1 MAVQDYKINYKS
13 DFVLTI
19 NGDAGWAI
27 PFCIKFWT
35 GAPSQAYFVGFDG
48 VKYVNCRIGDDPTK
62 LVVLFDDHHLPIGEL
77 KMQIAYHTTI
87 EEFPGSVFDEVTNAR
102 DVIVTIDGTDYQVML
117 DFTGEDAPELEFNLP
132 AYANEAERIQNE
144 LQRQQNEAD
153 RIAAELQREQATATA
168 VQGAEN
174 VNAQLNG
181 TSLTVT
187 NRQGVSTSVNTKGE
201 QGEQGPVGPE
211 GPQGEMGISIVSFLP
226 KSETSTT
233 LIYTATFSDGHT
245 QDVAI
250 PKGPKGDTGATGPT
264 GPQGQTGVSITGL
277 VKTGET
283 ETDTLYNITFSNG
296 TTQQVAIPKGEKGD
310 TGDQGPVG
318 PQGPQGPMG
327 DVSVIT
333 PEQQAV
339 FTMYSVTGQNTDGPM
354 TQKAVT
360 DALVAGSISYDNS
373 QSVLAAENVQ
383 GAIDEIVNFIPS
395 QETPVSY
402 PASVSG
408 VEFGTNGNWASQASR
423 ELKFIPYTYK
433 DGDTLK
439 IVTGQYNCSFAF
451 LTSNSHVAG
460 QPIPYCQGTTRGS
473 VIANSTGIFAI
484 PSDCLYICVYAA
496 WTTTSVLPT
505 SMSIVS
511 RHIITEEEVDEKVE
525 VVDSKYSPLELI
537 GVEGLLLPSTITNYM
552 QLSYPNWVRNT
563 SVKSYA
569 IPYIYKQGDI
579 FNAVGNVSQGAFA
592 FLTSDSNIAQGQPV
606 AYCSGESGAH
616 TIPANQ
622 QISIPIPQDCRC
634 IYIYATWGTGSN
646 PTQILPTN
654 MYISNESV
662 IDADEIKD
670 AIDKTYFIH
679 AGAPK
684 LEWHHSGFIKAD
696 GTYGMIALYQYDVF
710 KISGFVGNEDMALRY
725 YASGNVPSALIFDD
739 TDTIIGTIDA
749 PSSASPTYRNVRVNL
764 NNYPNAKYVL
774 LNTYQYAE
782 HLSIDLTPY
791 SSFEERYPAYVEA
804 LKNEILSQIS
814 NKKSISIFFI
824 GNSLTQDTIGYL
836 PIILK
841 ELAPE
846 VEFKIYDW
854 YNAGAKLE
862 QQYAKFVN
870 NEPCQSFSKCE
881 NVISWTNIINTVTI
895 NDILSNYDF
904 DIVCLQ
910 EYSYFDFTES
920 QLITNFNNIVSFIS
934 EHYAKPLKYVCLI
947 DQPNRSKVSAMYA
960 QSVSYAKTFLK
971 STVCEDILNPGG
983 ALFLALQTS
992 LDSLGDQGHL
1002 SPDGTHAQE
1011 GLPCV
1016 LQSYVHA
1023 LWILD
1028 KLGIAKSIYN
1038 SQTRITAENYPS
1050 INVCGPNLG
1059 TGVVEGTDEQYRI
1072 AQQCAIKAYKLS
1084 RKYVNEV
1091 LETLPETI

>member
-1 MAVQDYKINYKS
+1 MSTTVDLGKITAS
-13 DFVLTI
+13 VTV
-19 NGDAGWAI
+19 GTTT
-27 PFCIKFWT
+27 T
-35 GAPSQAYFVGFDG
+35 GAAG
-48 VKYVNCRIGDDPTK
+48 
-62 LVVLFDDHHLPIGEL
+62 
-77 KMQIAYHTTI
+77 
-87 EEFPGSVFDEVTNAR
+87 TNASVSNSGTTQ
-102 DVIVTIDGTDYQVML
+102 DAVLNFTI
-117 DFTGEDAPELEFNLP
+117 P
-132 AYANEAERIQNE
+132 R
-144 LQRQQNEAD
+144 
-153 RIAAELQREQATATA
+153 
-168 VQGAEN
+168 GA
-174 VNAQLNG
+174 
-181 TSLTVT
+181 
-187 NRQGVSTSVNTKGE
+187 QGV
-201 QGEQGPVGPE
+201 Q
-211 GPQGEMGISIVSFLP
+211 GPQGIQGN
-226 KSETSTT
+226 
-233 LIYTATFSDGHT
+233 
-245 QDVAI
+245 
-250 PKGPKGDTGATGPT
+250 TGPA
-264 GPQGQTGVSITGL
+264 GPT
-277 VKTGET
+277 
-283 ETDTLYNITFSNG
+283 
-296 TTQQVAIPKGEKGD
+296 
-310 TGDQGPVG
+310 
-318 PQGPQGPMG
+318 GPQGPMG
-327 DVSVIT
+327 DVAVIT
-333 PEQQAV
+333 PEQQAA
-339 FTMYSVTGQNTDGPM
+339 FTMYSTTGQNTNGPM

-373 QSVLAAENVQ
+373 QSGLAADNVQ
-383 GAIDEIVNFIPS
+383 GALDEVVNFIPS

-408 VEFGTNGNWASQASR
+408 VEFGTNGNWVQQNSR
-423 ELKFIPYTYK
+423 GLKFIPYTYK

-439 IVTGQYNCSFAF
+439 IVTGQYSCNFAF
-451 LTSNSHVAG
+451 LTSNSHVVG
-460 QPIPYCQGTTRGS
+460 QPISNCQGTTIGY
-473 VIANSTGIFAI
+473 VAANSTGTFAI

-496 WTTTSVLPT
+496 WTKTSVLPT

-563 SVKSYA
+563 SVKAYA
-569 IPYIYKQGDI
+569 IPYTYKQGDI
-579 FNAVGNVSQGAFA
+579 FNAVGNVSQGVVA
-592 FLTSDSNIAQGQPV
+592 FLKSSDNIAQGQPI

-616 TIPANQ
+616 MIPANQ

-646 PTQILPTN
+646 PTQLLPTN
-654 MYISNESV
+654 MYISNES
-662 IDADEIKD
+662 IINADEIKD
-670 AIDKTYFIH
+670 AIDKTYFTH

-696 GTYGMIALYQYDVF
+696 GTYGMIALNQFDVF

-725 YASGNVPSALIFDD
+725 YASGNVPSALIFDN
-739 TDTIIGTIDA
+739 TDTIIGTVAA
-749 PSSASPTYRNVRVNL
+749 PSSTTHAYRNVRVNL

-824 GNSLTQDTIGYL
+824 GNSLTQDTVSYL
-836 PIILK
+836 PLILK
-841 ELAPE
+841 EIAPDI
-846 VEFKIYDW
+846 EFKLYDW
-854 YNAGAKLE
+854 YNAGATLA
-862 QQYAKFVN
+862 QQYAKFTN
-870 NEPCQSFSKCE
+870 NQTCETFSKCE
-881 NVISWTNIINTVTI
+881 HTSWTNYYNSVTI
-895 NDILSNYDF
+895 NDILNNYDF

-920 QLITNFNNIVSFIS
+920 QLITNYNNIVSYIS
-934 EHYAKPLKYVCLI
+934 ANYAKSLKYITLI

-1002 SPDGTHAQE
+1002 SPDGTHSQE

-1016 LQSYVHA
+1016 LQAYVNA
-1023 LWILD
+1023 LWIFDRLSVP
-1028 KLGIAKSIYN
+1028 KSIYN

-1050 INVCGPNLG
+1050 INVPGPNLG